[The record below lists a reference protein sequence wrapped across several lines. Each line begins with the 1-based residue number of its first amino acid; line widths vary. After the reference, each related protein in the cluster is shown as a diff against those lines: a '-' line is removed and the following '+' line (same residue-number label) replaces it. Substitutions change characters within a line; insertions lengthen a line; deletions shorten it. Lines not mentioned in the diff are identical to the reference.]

1 MNEGLLLRVRDW
13 LCKHHRFQWL
23 MFAGFVVWVAVCLGA
38 IDALTGAPCVL
49 RVLLRGACAVSCLVT
64 AMFAALVLQDI
75 ADR

>member
-1 MNEGLLLRVRDW
+1 
-13 LCKHHRFQWL
+13 
-23 MFAGFVVWVAVCLGA
+23 VWVAVCLGA